1 MAATYHAR
9 TGIASRGRAI
19 MAGRLRIPARL
30 GAAVASLAPIV
41 DGVIVTVPVKQRYF
55 EDYRAGEVFEFGDC
69 LVTEEEILEFA
80 RRYDP
85 QPFHVD
91 PAAASDSIYG
101 GLIASGWLTGSLM
114 MRMVVEHF
122 ISPLSSMGSPGLDE
136 LRWLKP
142 VRPGNRLSVRVTIL
156 ETRRSQ
162 TKPDRGMI
170 QVLQEALDQDDQP
183 VMRVKGWG
191 MYKCRDAAS

>member
-1 MAATYHAR
+1 M
-9 TGIASRGRAI
+9 
-19 MAGRLRIPARL
+19 
-30 GAAVASLAPIV
+30 
-41 DGVIVTVPVKQRYF
+41 TVPVKQRYF
-55 EDYRAGEVFEFGDC
+55 EDYQAGEVFEFGDC

-80 RRYDP
+80 RRYDA

-91 PAAASDSIYG
+91 PVAASASIYG

-114 MRMVVEHF
+114 MRMVVENF

-136 LRWLKP
+136 VRWLKP

-156 ETRRSQ
+156 DTRRSQ

-170 QVLQEALDQDDQP
+170 QVLQEALDQDGQP